1 MTNANEILKNHVTLD
16 IECIDRLYLNGYIPE
31 MQTSG
36 GLVYYLRQ
44 KGFEIPSPSLLG
56 DATRKYRQQ
65 VKEYAQEHGI
75 PLIQFEKGQRK
86 DDVVAAYRQA
96 HGGQEGVVVIGVAQE
111 KANAFKAKKR
121 RSGKMVGFDYSRQS
135 VYVNHYYFY
144 LQDDEFGP
152 GFIKVCSYAPYS
164 LRVCLNGH
172 EWAKQQARKQ
182 GIHFETLDN
191 GFLSCS
197 DPAALQAICD
207 ELGPEQIQAFLA
219 KWQLCLP
226 WRLTKKDRE
235 AGFEYRLS
243 IWQAEFSRTQ
253 VFVDEIQGRQWFEAI
268 IRDNLDV
275 GRPDRIQL
283 VFERKVTKG
292 TPGLFRTQVIQEGV
306 NPSLHAYYKRTHVK
320 QYFKE
325 ERALRTET
333 TINNTKDFY
342 VNKDISNLP
351 FLQQLGRQINRRLLD
366 AQHVSFACT
375 LSAQSL
381 ERLVLPTINPD
392 GQPAPALRLGQP
404 RVMALFNALTSF
416 LHIPQGLTNR
426 TLRSQ
431 VADLLGLNLDCYTSA
446 QMSYDLRRLRLKG
459 IIWRIP
465 DSYRYQLTTYGRQVA
480 LLLSKL
486 HTRIFRPTFAALDP
500 EQPLPSPIC
509 DALDQLNRILDD
521 LVDQANI
528 GVSNS

>member
-1 MTNANEILKNHVTLD
+1 M
-16 IECIDRLYLNGYIPE
+16 
-31 MQTSG
+31 
-36 GLVYYLRQ
+36 
-44 KGFEIPSPSLLG
+44 
-56 DATRKYRQQ
+56 
-65 VKEYAQEHGI
+65 
-75 PLIQFEKGQRK
+75 
-86 DDVVAAYRQA
+86 
-96 HGGQEGVVVIGVAQE
+96 
-111 KANAFKAKKR
+111 
-121 RSGKMVGFDYSRQS
+121 
-135 VYVNHYYFY
+135 
-144 LQDDEFGP
+144 
-152 GFIKVCSYAPYS
+152 CSYAPYG

-182 GIHFETLDN
+182 GIDFEALDN

-207 ELGPEQIQAFLA
+207 ELGPEQLQVFLT

-226 WRLTKKDRE
+226 WRLTEKDRE

-253 VFVDEIQGRQWFEAI
+253 VFVDGVQGRQWFEAI

-283 VFERKVTKG
+283 VFERKVTKA
-292 TPGLFRTQVIQEGV
+292 TPGLFRTQVVQEGV

-325 ERALRTET
+325 QRALRTET

-381 ERLVLPTINPD
+381 ERLVLPTVNPD

-404 RVMALFNALTSF
+404 RVMALLNALTSF
-416 LHIPQGLTNR
+416 VHIPQGLTNR
-426 TLRSQ
+426 ALRSQ
-431 VADLLGLNLDCYTSA
+431 VADLLGLDLDRYTSA

-465 DSYRYQLTTYGRQVA
+465 NTYRYQITTYGRQVT

-500 EQPLPSPIC
+500 EQPLPSPFRNV
-509 DALDQLNRILDD
+509 LDQLNRILDD

>member
-1 MTNANEILKNHVTLD
+1 MTNANEILKEHVTLD
-16 IECIDRLYLNGYIPE
+16 IECIDRLYLNGYIAQ

-44 KGFEIPSPSLLG
+44 KGFVIPSPVILG
-56 DATRKYRQQ
+56 EMTNDYRDQ
-65 VKEYAQEHGI
+65 VKKFAEEHGI
-75 PLIQFEKGQRK
+75 ALIEFEKGQRK
-86 DDVVAAYRQA
+86 DDVVAEYRQA
-96 HGGQEGVVVIGVAQE
+96 HAGTEGVVVIGVAQE

-121 RSGKMVGFDYSRQS
+121 TSGQMVGFDDSRQS

-144 LQDDEFGP
+144 LQDEEFGP
-152 GFIKVCSYAPYS
+152 AFIKVCSYAPYG
-164 LRVCLNGH
+164 LRVCVNGH
-172 EWAKQQARKQ
+172 EWAKQQARKR
-182 GIHFETLDN
+182 GIDFATLDN

-197 DPAALQAICD
+197 DPAALQSICA
-207 ELGPEQIQAFLA
+207 ELGAEQIQAFLS
-219 KWQLCLP
+219 KWQARLP
-226 WRLTKKDRE
+226 WRLTAQDQQ
-235 AGFEYRLS
+235 AGFDYRLS

-253 VFVDEIQGRQWFEAI
+253 VFADPVQGRQWFEAI

-283 VFERKVTKG
+283 VFERKVTKS
-292 TPGLFRTQVIQEGV
+292 TPGLFRTQVVQEGV
-306 NPSLHAYYKRTHVK
+306 NPSLHAYYKQTHVK

-325 ERALRTET
+325 HRALRTET
-333 TINNTKDFY
+333 TVNNTKDFH
-342 VNKDISNLP
+342 VNKHISNLP

-381 ERLVLPTINPD
+381 ERLVLPTVNPD

-404 RVMALFNALTSF
+404 RVMALLNALTSF
-416 LHIPQGLTNR
+416 AHLPQGLTNR
-426 TLRSQ
+426 SLRTQ
-431 VADLLGLNLDCYTSA
+431 VADLLGLDPDRYTMA

-459 IIWRIP
+459 ILWRIP

-500 EQPLPSPIC
+500 EQPLPSPFR
-509 DALDQLNRILDD
+509 DALVQLNRILDD
-521 LVDQANI
+521 LLDQAAI
-528 GVSNS
+528 AVPSS